1 MSRSSPSPL
10 SPPPSGS
17 KRKGQPRWTEQ
28 PLPKTEYELLDLL
41 DRLESLV
48 EDMDDLHV
56 RTRDE
61 AEALIATIHER
72 LDTLE
77 RADG

>member
-1 MSRSSPSPL
+1 MGERA
-10 SPPPSGS
+10 
-17 KRKGQPRWTEQ
+17 
-28 PLPKTEYELLDLL
+28 LPKSEYELLDLL

-48 EDMDDLHV
+48 EDLDDLNV

-72 LDTLE
+72 LDMLE

>member
-1 MSRSSPSPL
+1 MGP
-10 SPPPSGS
+10 
-17 KRKGQPRWTEQ
+17 Q
-28 PLPKTEYELLDLL
+28 PLPTAEYDLLDLL

-48 EDMDDLHV
+48 EDMDDLGV

-61 AEALIATIHER
+61 AETLIATIHER
-72 LDTLE
+72 LDALE

>member
-1 MSRSSPSPL
+1 V
-10 SPPPSGS
+10 G
-17 KRKGQPRWTEQ
+17 EQ
-28 PLPKTEYELLDLL
+28 PLPKSEYDLLDLL

-48 EDMDDLHV
+48 EDLDDLNV

-61 AEALIATIHER
+61 AEALIATIHAR
-72 LDTLE
+72 LDALE

>member
-1 MSRSSPSPL
+1 V
-10 SPPPSGS
+10 G
-17 KRKGQPRWTEQ
+17 EQ
-28 PLPKTEYELLDLL
+28 PLPKSEYDLLDLL

-48 EDMDDLHV
+48 EDMDDLGV

-61 AEALIATIHER
+61 AETLIATIHER
-72 LDTLE
+72 LDALE

>member
-1 MSRSSPSPL
+1 MV
-10 SPPPSGS
+10 
-17 KRKGQPRWTEQ
+17 GQQ
-28 PLPKTEYELLDLL
+28 PLPKSEYELLDLL

-56 RTRDE
+56 LTRDE
-61 AEALIATIHER
+61 AEALIVTIHER
-72 LDTLE
+72 LDALE

>member
-1 MSRSSPSPL
+1 V
-10 SPPPSGS
+10 G
-17 KRKGQPRWTEQ
+17 EQ
-28 PLPKTEYELLDLL
+28 PLPKSEYDLLDLL

-48 EDMDDLHV
+48 EDMDDLGV

-72 LDTLE
+72 LDVLE

>member
-1 MSRSSPSPL
+1 M
-10 SPPPSGS
+10 
-17 KRKGQPRWTEQ
+17 TERR
-28 PLPKTEYELLDLL
+28 LPKSEYELLDLL

-48 EDMDDLHV
+48 EDMDDLSV

-72 LDTLE
+72 LEMLD
-77 RADG
+77 RAGG

>member
-1 MSRSSPSPL
+1 M
-10 SPPPSGS
+10 G
-17 KRKGQPRWTEQ
+17 EQ
-28 PLPKTEYELLDLL
+28 SLPKSEYELLELL

-48 EDMDDLHV
+48 EDMDDLSV

-61 AEALIATIHER
+61 AETLIATIHER
-72 LDTLE
+72 LDALE

>member
-1 MSRSSPSPL
+1 MSSR
-10 SPPPSGS
+10 
-17 KRKGQPRWTEQ
+17 
-28 PLPKTEYELLDLL
+28 PLPTAEYDLLDLL

-48 EDMDDLHV
+48 EDLDDLGV

-72 LDTLE
+72 LDALE
-77 RADG
+77 RAGG

>member
-1 MSRSSPSPL
+1 V
-10 SPPPSGS
+10 G
-17 KRKGQPRWTEQ
+17 EQ
-28 PLPKTEYELLDLL
+28 PLPKSEYELLDLL

-48 EDMDDLHV
+48 EDMDDLGV

-61 AEALIATIHER
+61 AETLIATIHER
-72 LDTLE
+72 LDALE